1 MEQLNQI
8 INALMPYVI
17 TVVTAIAGYVA
28 ITIKSKIDEK
38 VNAETEKI
46 STETKREVV
55 EATVLWVQQVYEAL
69 DGKEKLQKALGAS
82 IQWLNEKGI
91 TITEAEATML
101 IEASIKGFKDSWNT
115 PTLME
120 GTDEEAVDEET
131 VVEEVKE

>member
-17 TVVTAIAGYVA
+17 TIVTAIAGYVA
-28 ITIKSKIDEK
+28 LKIKTKLDEK

-69 DGKEKLQKALGAS
+69 DGKEKLQKALSAS
-82 IQWLNEKGI
+82 IEWLNEKGI

-115 PTLME
+115 PML
-120 GTDEEAVDEET
+120 EAPAEET
-131 VVEEVKE
+131 VEEVIEVEASK